1 MDGLD
6 VLAFIFFSALEWLA
20 LIVLTFAIFKFPL
33 RGYWGRLLF
42 SALMLSFLSYLILV
56 TLNLALYGSFIQ
68 LPIVF
73 IYFWQL
79 FRIPVFYAGLMV
91 VNGYVLYT
99 LLQAA
104 ILFVFQNAGIMVM
117 PNVPTAFVVQTITAC
132 VAFFMAW
139 LLVRKNMGFTF
150 VPDTDRAKVKWTKL
164 NIRLLVMSILGY
176 AALSMFNF
184 LYFKGYTPLLILIL
198 GAVVFGFLQYLVFKR
213 EYYENG

>member
-56 TLNLALYGSFIQ
+56 ALDLALYGSFMQ

-73 IYFWQL
+73 LYFWQL

-91 VNGYVLYT
+91 VNGYMLYT

-150 VPDTDRAKVKWTKL
+150 VPDTERIKVKWTKL
-164 NIRLLVMSILGY
+164 NVRLLAMSIFGY
-176 AALSMFNF
+176 IAISTFYH
-184 LYFKGYTPLLILIL
+184 LYFNGYISVAILVLSIIIF
-198 GAVVFGFLQYLVFKR
+198 AFFQMLVFKK
-213 EYYENG
+213 EFNHND